1 MTRVKINASP
11 PHLHKYDDVLSW
23 KLVRPQKHVLVAGKT
38 EPSQVFER
46 GLVPFNQL
54 LRREFNQQ
62 QQQLKTGGFASKIS
76 QYKKVS

>member
-1 MTRVKINASP
+1 
-11 PHLHKYDDVLSW
+11 
-23 KLVRPQKHVLVAGKT
+23 
-38 EPSQVFER
+38 VFER